1 MKPDLPRLPRL
12 AWLMA
17 CITGPAMLAV
27 PTAHAEAPPAPPLS
41 WRCPA
46 RLPVRS
52 TPLGVDSLPPGAQA
66 SLADGPVSLS
76 GFSAFDG
83 PPQEGAALRPTST
96 LDGGQRVHWTW
107 DDAPLRSVW
116 LSCDYAGGL
125 IHLAWPVQQP
135 LRGCTAAQRVLASGV
150 GRPKAWQVSWRCEVA
165 PAPPGDTP
173 H

>member
-135 LRGCTAAQRVLASGV
+135 LRGCTAAQRVLASGL
-150 GRPKAWQVSWRCEVA
+150 GRPKAWQVSWRCEVS